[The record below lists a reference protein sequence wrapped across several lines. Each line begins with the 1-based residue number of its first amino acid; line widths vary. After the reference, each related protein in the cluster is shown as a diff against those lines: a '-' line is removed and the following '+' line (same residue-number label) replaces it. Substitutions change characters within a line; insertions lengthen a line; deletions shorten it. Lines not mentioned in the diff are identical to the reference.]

1 MRTTTKKTKAAKAS
15 TPRSKKPPPKK
26 NKIERW
32 IIVPDL
38 HSSVNGEHDPN
49 GLCTVEYKF
58 VASHTLDGYLVVH
71 FHHGLYCNN
80 HHAKKTVQ

>member
-32 IIVPDL
+32 IILPDL
-38 HSSVNGEHDPN
+38 HSSVNGEHDAN
-49 GLCTVEYKF
+49 ALATVE
-58 VASHTLDGYLVVH
+58 
-71 FHHGLYCNN
+71 
-80 HHAKKTVQ
+80 